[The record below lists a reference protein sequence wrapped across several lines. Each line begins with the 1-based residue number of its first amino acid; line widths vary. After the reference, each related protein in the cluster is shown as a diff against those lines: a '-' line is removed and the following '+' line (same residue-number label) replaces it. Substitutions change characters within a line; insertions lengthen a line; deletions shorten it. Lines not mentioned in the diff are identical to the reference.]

1 MSSLHFQASSAVPPS
16 AWVSQGH
23 DPDFRPPVDDENLL
37 RGGPS
42 SLGFVAMLAAFRAS
56 GGTAPSAEV
65 ARLLRERPRGAKLN
79 FLSLIASGEAFC
91 FEWRGLQWVPMFQF
105 NPFDLSLTHASQQVR
120 AALDPDLDGW
130 AVAAWFARPHA
141 WLYGV
146 RPVDLI
152 GRNLTSVLQ
161 AARRDR
167 HEMVPSQGELL

>member
-1 MSSLHFQASSAVPPS
+1 MSSLHLRAGTAAPPHEWALHAHDLDAPEQA
-16 AWVSQGH
+16 
-23 DPDFRPPVDDENLL
+23 DDETLL
-37 RGGPS
+37 RGAPS
-42 SLGFVAMLAAFRAS
+42 SAGFVALLAAFRAT

-65 ARLLRERPRGAKLN
+65 ARLLNGRPRGASVN

-105 NPFDLSLTHASQQVR
+105 NAFDLSLTHESQQVR
-120 AALDPDLDGW
+120 AELSTSLEGW
-130 AVAAWFARPHA
+130 GVAAWFARPLA

-152 GRNLTSVLQ
+152 GINVTSVVQ

-167 HEMVPSQGELL
+167 EAMLPSQGVLL